1 MNTKGEFIMSKLEE
15 KVRRM
20 VKENGRQETRRKIN
34 SFLSHLNSLI
44 IKANSIEDG
53 LDVEHDIQDLKRML
67 EILDKR

>member
-1 MNTKGEFIMSKLEE
+1 MSKLEE

-34 SFLSHLNSLI
+34 GFLSHLNGLI
-44 IKANSIEDG
+44 VKANSIEDG
-53 LDVEHDIQDLKRML
+53 LDIEHDIQDLKRML

>member
-1 MNTKGEFIMSKLEE
+1 MSKLEE

-20 VKENGRQETRRKIN
+20 VKENGRQETRRRIN